1 MKRGFLV
8 LSAWLMALG
17 TLTAQTVKTGVLVTG
32 NGSNAVAA
40 SIQAAV
46 SGAKTIL
53 VVNEQGFKLSPF
65 DKDQHS
71 GIAAEFL
78 KRAGKASG
86 RKDSTAY
93 FSMSDAVSNEV
104 LRTWMDSLKN
114 LTVIRRVEWQRMKRS
129 GSGWSMELKDGR
141 TIRAEIFVN
150 ADRTG
155 RVASALALPV
165 SPQLWQ
171 SFGYQDNSSRTSVAS
186 GYFYN
191 GSPAYVISLY
201 TLLNPQQENL
211 IALDQ
216 EQQSFAAG
224 QAGGAIAAYAA
235 IFKTKV
241 SMASLKTVQGE
252 LINYKLNLVPFSDI
266 NAIDS
271 NWKAIQF
278 TGLMGIL
285 KAELS
290 GGQAWFRPE
299 QLVMRAEIEPV
310 LREYFYKAQLWFE
323 DHKEAQ
329 MTLASVL
336 SLVCTVGN
344 KALKNTEDE
353 VRKRWNASYRFT
365 TPYEPSRPA
374 TRREFAVLV
383 NDYLKPFNVNIDRNG
398 RVLR

>member
-8 LSAWLMALG
+8 LSAWLLCLG

-40 SIQAAV
+40 GIQAAV
-46 SGAKTIL
+46 SGAKTVL
-53 VVNEQGFKLSPF
+53 VVPEQSFKLSPF

-86 RKDSTAY
+86 RKDSTTY
-93 FSMSDAVSNEV
+93 FSMNDAMTNEV

-114 LTVIRRVEWQRMKRS
+114 LTVIRGIEWQRLKRS

-141 TIRAEIFVN
+141 TIRAEVFVN
-150 ADRTG
+150 ADRSG

-165 SPQLWQ
+165 SPPLWQ
-171 SFGYQDNSSRTSVAS
+171 PFGYEDNRSRTSVAS
-186 GYFYN
+186 GYFYS
-191 GSPAYVISLY
+191 GSPAHVISLY
-201 TLLNPQQENL
+201 TLLNPRQENL

-216 EQQSFAAG
+216 EQQSLAAG

-235 IFKTKV
+235 FFKTKV
-241 SMASLKTVQGE
+241 SVANLKAVQGE
-252 LINYKLNLVPFSDI
+252 LINYKLNLVPFGDI
-266 NAIDS
+266 SAVDS

-278 TGLMGIL
+278 TGLTGIL
-285 KAELS
+285 KAELRD
-290 GGQAWFRPE
+290 GQAWFRPE

-310 LREYFYKAQLWFE
+310 LREYFYKAQLWFD
-323 DHKEAQ
+323 DHQEEQ

-353 VRKRWNASYRFT
+353 VRKRWKASYRFSSA
-365 TPYEPSRPA
+365 YEPSRIA